1 MNIFEGVHIKLHL
14 KEYPNSVF
22 FFKEDKFWMEYDWKY
37 KNLWC
42 RCEDFW
48 EVLKRENNWGHGE
61 VRAFIRSQLEQHFKL
76 KDVTPGV
83 ASANR
88 RMSLE
93 EHFKLKNVTPEL
105 NPQRPLHQVEKHF
118 KQ

>member
-37 KNLWC
+37 ENLWC

-48 EVLKRENNWGHGE
+48 EVLRKENGWEYAE
-61 VRAFIRSQLEQHFKL
+61 VQAFIKKQVEERFKL
-76 KDVTPGV
+76 KGVTPCRYY
-83 ASANR
+83 ST
-88 RMSLE
+88 M
-93 EHFKLKNVTPEL
+93 P
-105 NPQRPLHQVEKHF
+105 
-118 KQ
+118 